1 MLENKLNIREN
12 SFLCILRLLFFQI
25 PLQRMFSLFQ
35 YFDEIITILVLVIY
49 IMDIL
54 KKNKIII
61 NVKIFNILIMII
73 LFILFGLFGNFKY
86 KLHHN
91 TYAMFLGLFLYLKPF
106 IIFFMGINLMRSFK
120 LRIPIIVKKITR
132 IFKAYTLIMLLF
144 AILNLLLNSF
154 ISKYAIDMGM
164 THDFRYGLPNFK
176 FLYTAAGEIGIITT
190 LMAAFFKI
198 NKERKYL
205 IMALFLDLL
214 SFRGTSIGLIGVYI
228 LLSILFHYK
237 SKLKLKHLLF
247 VSPIA
252 FLFGWN
258 QIRDYF
264 ILGDDTARYNLLKY
278 SFVNAHDFF
287 PLGSGFAT
295 YGSAPAKMFYSP
307 LYVKYNFN
315 SVWGLSA
322 GFGEFLT
329 DSFWPM
335 VIGELGVFGS
345 FFYMLSIILMFKF
358 IIKGSIDEFR
368 FSILF
373 IIAMICILSISSSIV
388 LVGNYSVIIFFV
400 LAIIHLDNDY
410 KRLYQYRYIRSTK

>member
-1 MLENKLNIREN
+1 ML
-12 SFLCILRLLFFQI
+12 
-25 PLQRMFSLFQ
+25 
-35 YFDEIITILVLVIY
+35 
-49 IMDIL
+49 
-54 KKNKIII
+54 
-61 NVKIFNILIMII
+61 
-73 LFILFGLFGNFKY
+73 
-86 KLHHN
+86 
-91 TYAMFLGLFLYLKPF
+91 
-106 IIFFMGINLMRSFK
+106 
-120 LRIPIIVKKITR
+120 
-132 IFKAYTLIMLLF
+132 
-144 AILNLLLNSF
+144 
-154 ISKYAIDMGM
+154 
-164 THDFRYGLPNFK
+164 
-176 FLYTAAGEIGIITT
+176 
-190 LMAAFFKI
+190 
-198 NKERKYL
+198 
-205 IMALFLDLL
+205 
-214 SFRGTSIGLIGVYI
+214 
-228 LLSILFHYK
+228 
-237 SKLKLKHLLF
+237 
-247 VSPIA
+247 
-252 FLFGWN
+252 
-258 QIRDYF
+258 
-264 ILGDDTARYNLLKY
+264 
-278 SFVNAHDFF
+278 HDFF